1 MSLNTTYRPTPFQA
15 GPSGHSA
22 PVHSRTSGVLPIM
35 YFLNRSSITF
45 QTADGYRIGSGPT
58 ANPCVCA
65 NAVGLS
71 AAAAAA
77 DAPVVRK
84 VRRFMGVDYGS
95 GHRIAVIGHG
105 RLRQMAQDPKQKVVI
120 VSGGAHGIG
129 EAAVL
134 AFANEGY
141 RVALADLD
149 QDAGERVRARC
160 ATPGDVRVIAA
171 DVSRADAAQNV
182 VRETVSAFGGI
193 DVLFNNAGI
202 QPPDSYKTAEHLD
215 ESMWDRVMD
224 VNVKGTFLLSKY
236 AIPEMRT
243 RGGGVIINNASVQ
256 GLQSQKLVPVYAAS
270 KGAVLSLTR
279 NMALDFADDHIRVV
293 AICPGSVDTPM
304 LRATAALASP
314 DDPDGTLV
322 EWGRKHPLG
331 RIARP
336 AEIADVVVFLAS
348 DKASFITGE
357 YVCVD
362 GGLMAKG
369 QWA

>member
-1 MSLNTTYRPTPFQA
+1 M
-15 GPSGHSA
+15 
-22 PVHSRTSGVLPIM
+22 
-35 YFLNRSSITF
+35 
-45 QTADGYRIGSGPT
+45 
-58 ANPCVCA
+58 
-65 NAVGLS
+65 VGF
-71 AAAAAA
+71 AET
-77 DAPVVRK
+77 
-84 VRRFMGVDYGS
+84 M
-95 GHRIAVIGHG
+95 
-105 RLRQMAQDPKQKVVI
+105 PKDKVVI

-134 AFANEGY
+134 AFAREGY

-149 QDAGERVRARC
+149 ADAGASVQQRGAALPGQVLFIRA
-160 ATPGDVRVIAA
+160 DI
-171 DVSRADAAQNV
+171 SRADGAREV
-182 VRETVSAFGGI
+182 VQKTVSAFGSV
-193 DVLFNNAGI
+193 DVVFNNAGI
-202 QPPDSYKTAEHLD
+202 QPPESYKTAEDLD
-215 ESMWDRVMD
+215 EAVWDRVMD
-224 VNVKGTFLLSKY
+224 VNVKGCFLLCKY
-236 AIPEMRT
+236 AIPEMRK

-279 NMALDFADDHIRVV
+279 NLALDYAEHNIRVV

-314 DDPDGTLV
+314 DDPDSTLSD
-322 EWGRKHPLG
+322 WGRKHPLG

-336 AEIADVVVFLAS
+336 EEIAEVAVFLAS

-369 QWA
+369 QWG